1 MRKRLLVVGGAG
13 MLGHEIVKHFSQN
26 DSYKVMS
33 LQRNSEEIQFPNNV
47 DVRSVDITDE
57 PSFGEFLEISKP
69 DLIIN
74 CAALVDLDL
83 CESDFNLAIK
93 VNCNTLKIIKEYSGK
108 SKLVHI
114 STDSVFNG
122 TQGNYSETDSVDP
135 LNNYAKS
142 KYQGELAA
150 MDIENSI
157 IIRTNIFGFHHQKS
171 KVSLAEWALENLTH
185 EIKIN
190 GFGDVYFNPVYTGQ
204 LSLVI
209 ENLIGVDFSGLI
221 NVGSD
226 EFISKF
232 DFLKKLAGAHFLDPG
247 LITAKSVSE
256 MMFKAERPK
265 NTTLNT
271 GYLTKVLGVTPG
283 LLEGLKMFFVD
294 YVNFIKIK
302 NEYNSN

>member
-1 MRKRLLVVGGAG
+1 MRKKLIVIGGSG
-13 MLGHEIVKHFSQN
+13 MLGNNIVRHFSQN
-26 DSYKVMS
+26 NLFDVIS
-33 LQRNSEEIQFPNNV
+33 LQRNSKEVLFPNNV

-57 PSFGEFLEISKP
+57 LSFGEFLKISKP
-69 DLIIN
+69 DVIIN
-74 CAALVDLDL
+74 CAALVDLDV

-93 VNCNTLKIIKEYSGK
+93 VNCDTLKIIREYSSK

-122 TQGNYSETDSVDP
+122 TQGNYTELDPVDP

-142 KYQGELAA
+142 KYQGELIA

-157 IIRTNIFGFHHQKS
+157 VIRTNIFGFHNQKG
-171 KVSLAEWALENLTH
+171 KTSLAEWALKNLIH
-185 EIKIN
+185 KIKIN
-190 GFGDVYFNPVYTGQ
+190 GFEDVYFNPVYTGQ

-209 ENLIGVDFSGLI
+209 ENLIFVDFSGLI

-232 DFLKKLAGAHFLDPG
+232 NFLKKLAEANFLDTR
-247 LITAKSVSE
+247 LITTKSVSE
-256 MMFKAERPK
+256 MMFKTERPK

-271 GYLTKVLGVTPG
+271 GYLFKVLGYTPG
-283 LLEGLKMFFVD
+283 LLEGLKMFFLD
-294 YVNFIKIK
+294 HVNYINFK
-302 NEYNSN
+302 NAHNSN